1 MPESIANTIFMKIL
15 PVLLTA
21 AIIWMMTSINT
32 MQVQAVRIEEQV
44 TASHKL
50 LTSTSIAIEK
60 LESKSTAQQISLS
73 LLEHQIMTIR
83 KDFERHL
90 ETTHGE

>member
-44 TASHKL
+44 NASHKL
-50 LTSTSIAIEK
+50 LTTTSLAIEK
-60 LESKSTAQQISLS
+60 LESKAVTQQISIS
-73 LLEHQIMTIR
+73 LIEHQIMTLR
-83 KDFERHL
+83 KDYERHMEL
-90 ETTHGE
+90 WHGE